1 MTQIAPETGSAGGDP
16 ARKPRSGGTFRSL
29 SEPNVRMYL
38 GSFAVSG
45 VGTWA
50 QTTALVLLV
59 QSLGGSG
66 FELGLITAFQFLPLL
81 LIGLWA
87 GSVADRVDRYRLTMR
102 LQAAMTVHSVVL
114 GVLVLTGV
122 HSLPA
127 LYVLTAIGGTLSAFD
142 NPTRRTFLTELA
154 RPEDLANVTS
164 LSTSVMTGS
173 RMIGPLIAA
182 AMFGTV
188 GAGWVFIANGA
199 TFAVM
204 LVGLLRMDVG
214 RFRRIATAQRSAT
227 PIRDGLRAVWADP
240 LLRLLMV
247 VFAIV
252 STFGFNTLVALPL
265 VTDQLLGR
273 DKAFFGYLLSSLSAG
288 NVLGSLFVA
297 RQVEVS
303 PRMVYGAAGA
313 LAAMLFLGGISTNT
327 ALTMGAVAVLG
338 FASTS
343 FVNSTTVIL
352 QQRSSEQMRSRILA
366 LSAVLFLGSTPIG
379 GPITGVV
386 GDTFGAEWSM
396 LYGAIICGGAALGG
410 ALLAERAARSSIP
423 GTR

>member
-1 MTQIAPETGSAGGDP
+1 M
-16 ARKPRSGGTFRSL
+16 
-29 SEPNVRMYL
+29 
-38 GSFAVSG
+38 
-45 VGTWA
+45 
-50 QTTALVLLV
+50 
-59 QSLGGSG
+59 
-66 FELGLITAFQFLPLL
+66 
-81 LIGLWA
+81 
-87 GSVADRVDRYRLTMR
+87 
-102 LQAAMTVHSVVL
+102 
-114 GVLVLTGV
+114 
-122 HSLPA
+122 
-127 LYVLTAIGGTLSAFD
+127 
-142 NPTRRTFLTELA
+142 
-154 RPEDLANVTS
+154 
-164 LSTSVMTGS
+164 
-173 RMIGPLIAA
+173 
-182 AMFGTV
+182 
-188 GAGWVFIANGA
+188 
-199 TFAVM
+199 
-204 LVGLLRMDVG
+204 
-214 RFRRIATAQRSAT
+214 
-227 PIRDGLRAVWADP
+227 
-240 LLRLLMV
+240 
-247 VFAIV
+247 
-252 STFGFNTLVALPL
+252 
-265 VTDQLLGR
+265 TDQLLGR

-303 PRMVYGAAGA
+303 PRMVYRLRVA

-396 LYGAIICGGAALGG
+396 LYGAIICEGAALGG